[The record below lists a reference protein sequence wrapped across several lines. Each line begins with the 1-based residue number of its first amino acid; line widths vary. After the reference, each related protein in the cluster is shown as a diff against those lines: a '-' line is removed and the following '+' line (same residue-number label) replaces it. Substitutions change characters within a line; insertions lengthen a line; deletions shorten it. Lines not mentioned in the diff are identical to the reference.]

1 MEPCGASI
9 HLGAH
14 QQFVLGVEDS
24 RCDYPPILE
33 SFHVGADGVE
43 KDHYVYRLFRE
54 PGLAHSVLKAAL
66 LESIQLPEPE
76 SNKENDHQEHHQM

>member
-1 MEPCGASI
+1 MEACGASI

-14 QQFVLGVEDS
+14 QQFVLGAEDS
-24 RCDYPPILE
+24 RCDCSPILE
-33 SFHVGADGVE
+33 AFHFSADGVE
-43 KDHYVYRLFRE
+43 KDHYVNRILRE
-54 PGLAHSVLKAAL
+54 PGLAHSVLETPL